1 MSGFRKPETPRAQLL
16 LWGKTLDEAVP
27 LDHPVRLFEEL
38 LNSTAFSAT
47 FAEWEL
53 QYDLTAGQPPYHP
66 RHLAGLYLFGML
78 NKLRSSRQLEAA
90 CYNRLDVIWLMH
102 NQHPDHATIAAFVAE
117 NGPRLRAL
125 YKDVLKV
132 ALEAGL
138 ATLEHVAYD
147 GTKVGADAGKNS
159 IHTQATLAAQ
169 LVALETEVK
178 VAEAEWEANEQREA
192 PLLGDQAPWAPPRTE
207 TLPRKLLELKR
218 KQARLAKALKN
229 IEQRQRAST
238 HSEKPKAIAVVTDP
252 DSRVMPSKEGGSR
265 PNYNPQIGVDAQAG
279 IIVAAEVTDAAE
291 DSGRLQP
298 MLDAT
303 QAFTQ
308 RLPLEISADG
318 NYNTGP
324 NLAALEEKKIA
335 AFMPVDGVLPVAL
348 NAEPGGSTSKV
359 FNAAEWAALPKD
371 KEGIL
376 TKAAFKYDQA
386 RDEYRCP
393 LGQPL
398 TYSGT
403 SHDQKNCG
411 ERERRAYVCQVCAT
425 CPRAR
430 QCCANPVR
438 GRTVKRDQYDEQRE
452 RLAARMATGA
462 AQARYEL
469 RRETVERV
477 FGFVKHVLGIRRFM
491 HRGKELVEAEW
502 LAICTVVNIKVLLK
516 HWQAVAG
523 VLKGGLARV

>member
-1 MSGFRKPETPRAQLL
+1 MSGFRKPETPRAQIL
-16 LWGKTLDEAVP
+16 LWGKMLDEAVP

-38 LNSTAFSAT
+38 LSAAAFRAT
-47 FAEWEL
+47 FQEWE
-53 QYDLTAGQPPYHP
+53 QRYDLTAGQPPYHP
-66 RHLAGLYLFGML
+66 RHLVGLYLYGML
-78 NKLRSSRQLEAA
+78 NKIRSSRQLEAA
-90 CYNRLDVIWLMH
+90 SYNRIDVIWLLH
-102 NQHPDHATIAAFVAE
+102 NQHPDHATVAAFVAE
-117 NGPRLRAL
+117 NGLRLRAL

-159 IHTQATLAAQ
+159 IHKQETIAAELAA
-169 LVALETEVK
+169 LEQVVK
-178 VAEAEWEANEQREA
+178 AAEAEWESNERREA
-192 PLLGDQAPWAPPRTE
+192 PLLGDQAPWAPSRAE

-218 KQARLAKALKN
+218 QQARLAKALKN
-229 IEQRQRAST
+229 IEQRQSAST
-238 HSEKPKAIAVVTDP
+238 HSEKPKAIAVVSDP

-279 IIVAAEVTDAAE
+279 IIVAAEVTDAAD

-298 MLDAT
+298 LLDAT

-324 NLAALEEKKIA
+324 NLAALEEKKVLG
-335 AFMPVDGVLPVAL
+335 FMPVDGVQPVAL
-348 NAEPGGSTSKV
+348 NEELVGSTAKV
-359 FNAAEWAALPKD
+359 FNGAEWAALPKD

-376 TKAAFKYDQA
+376 TKAAFKYEQA

-398 TYSGT
+398 TYIGT
-403 SHDQKNCG
+403 SREQKNCG
-411 ERERRAYVCQVCAT
+411 ERERRAYACRGCAT
-425 CPRAR
+425 CVRAR
-430 QCCANPVR
+430 QCCTNPAR
-438 GRTVKRDQYDEQRE
+438 GRTVKRDQYDAQRE
-452 RLAARMATGA
+452 RLAARMATSA

-477 FGFVKHVLGIRRFM
+477 FGFIKHVLGIRRFM
-491 HRGKELVEAEW
+491 HRGQELVEAEW
-502 LAICTVVNIKVLLK
+502 FAICTVVNIKVLLK
-516 HWQAVAG
+516 HWQSVAV